1 MTALGGGRL
10 LLGQFALSCWLGEA
24 PVEVVGR
31 YVFVLGSTA
40 GVPVYVC
47 MCVFTYMCIYTHI
60 WPAP

>member
-10 LLGQFALSCWLGEA
+10 LLGQFALSYWLGEA

-60 WPAP
+60 WPEP